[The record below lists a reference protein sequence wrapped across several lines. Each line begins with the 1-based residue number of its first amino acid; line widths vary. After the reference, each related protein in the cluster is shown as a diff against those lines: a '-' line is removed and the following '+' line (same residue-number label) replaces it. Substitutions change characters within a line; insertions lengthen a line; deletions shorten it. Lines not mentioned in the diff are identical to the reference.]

1 MAAVEPRL
9 AGCIAYAAC
18 ADPEARLRDG
28 LENNGP
34 AYALLMQFLAAT
46 SPMKHA
52 SEIKCPIMFFHAL
65 DDSNVAYSEAQNYVA
80 TLKSAGVETH
90 FVTAASGDHYQPMI
104 DEGIPA
110 GIRWLLQQ

>member
-1 MAAVEPRL
+1 
-9 AGCIAYAAC
+9 
-18 ADPEARLRDG
+18 
-28 LENNGP
+28 
-34 AYALLMQFLAAT
+34 
-46 SPMKHA
+46 MKHA
-52 SEIKCPIMFFHAL
+52 SEIKCPVMVFHAL